1 MTNARQEFINHLK
14 LRGFSKR
21 TIENYIKNVA
31 QFARFHNAS
40 PDLLHNEHVK
50 QYLLYLRN
58 ERKLQIRSINLQF
71 YSLRGYY
78 KDFRR
83 RPEVMDNL
91 KRMKEPVFVPV
102 ILSRHEIHAMLD
114 SAANIKVKAI
124 IALLYSSGLR
134 LNECSLLKIND
145 FDKHRMLIHIKNAK
159 GGKERYALLA
169 KSTQL
174 ILREYYL
181 QYRPKDYLFE
191 GRREG
196 TALSRRRYQ
205 DYIVKTAARAGIT
218 KKVSPH
224 TMRHTFATHLLEAG
238 KPIRAIQELLGHA
251 SVSTTTQYT
260 HVSAEL
266 LASIGSPLDLPF
278 DNENVKKTIK
288 KKVQQ

>member
-14 LRGFSKR
+14 LRGFSQR

-40 PDLLHNEHVK
+40 PDLLNHQHVK

-58 ERKLQIRSINLQF
+58 DRKLQIRSINLQF

-78 KDFRR
+78 RDFRK

-102 ILSRHEIHAMLD
+102 ILSRQEIYAMLEC
-114 SAANIKVKAI
+114 AVNIKVKAI
-124 IALLYSSGLR
+124 IALLYSAGLR

-159 GGKERYALLA
+159 GGKQRYALLA

-191 GRREG
+191 GREDG

-205 DYIVKTAARAGIT
+205 DYITETAKRAGVT

-251 SVSTTTQYT
+251 SVGTTTQYT
-260 HVSAEL
+260 HVSSEL

-278 DNENVKKTIK
+278 DNVCKKKKTK
-288 KKVQQ
+288 NKVQK